1 MIQYS
6 NYKRFYVDAGIF
18 SLSGTNYTGYVEVLS
33 GVPYIAAPE
42 IYFDKCYNSNVTPR
56 QQLERKFTY
65 KTDVFCSEIFYDRV
79 INEETSLP
87 YTLDDILFN
96 ANDFLNYELYKDKVR
111 KLNENI
117 LYTYSRCFVANNN
130 LPYSNTNVKYAC
142 VSAISD
148 TQLSVLTGFR
158 DIPTFSSNVNF
169 LSLGDVKG
177 FAAVNYLQDDDTSV
191 IFAFTDTNLI
201 SISCTDTSASI
212 IENSPF
218 YETDTTQNR
227 LRFASIGD
235 IACVSNYLF
244 VADTGNNTIIK
255 YDISGY
261 ISNDSILSNK
271 RTIIEVLGGKGTA
284 DDKLSFNGPTIITA
298 SSKYIAV
305 YDSNNRVIKVYDLD
319 FNFVTR
325 ISGIN
330 LRSEQLLT
338 IEYNKI
344 NNLLYVITKATKS
357 VKLYIINDSFITDAV
372 YDLSISLKE
381 NELIRNIEFSFNDSN
396 YFYICTTFSI
406 YKCLV
411 NRPEYIIGSYK
422 SQYLYTNVVDV
433 SSIGGDTVGIS
444 NIWNYVDIPFEQ
456 ADFVW
461 NAATDVNSSI
471 TLFTNSTVSTLYN
484 DTFKGYRITP
494 QRTNHDKVFIFTT
507 GKIYYFKE
515 ENVLN
520 STLKLDNYEN
530 FGPNNF
536 TLSKD
541 EYIQCSS
548 LNKELYKVAYDTLNI
563 KNNIIGR
570 FTGTYGSNNVFT
582 YSRYNYNIDFS
593 VIKVD
598 TLDNLYIHENEK
610 NILGVFNRSI
620 TRLYNLQLDLI
631 ELIKPDEG
639 NGIVPVFT
647 ICNDSNNVVIIE

>member
-18 SLSGTNYTGYVEVLS
+18 SLSSTNYTGYVEVLS
-33 GVPYIAAPE
+33 GIPYVAAPE

-87 YTLDDILFN
+87 YNLDDILFN

-130 LPYSNTNVKYAC
+130 LPYSTTNVKYAC

-169 LSLGDVKG
+169 LSLDDVKG

-191 IFAFTDTNLI
+191 IFAFTDTNII

-212 IENSPF
+212 IENLPF

-261 ISNDSILSNK
+261 INNDSILSNK

-344 NNLLYVITKATKS
+344 SNLLYVITKATKS

-471 TLFTNSTVSTLYN
+471 SLFTNSTVSTLYN

-582 YSRYNYNIDFS
+582 YNRYNYNIDFS

-620 TRLYNLQLDLI
+620 TRLYNLQVDLI
-631 ELIKPDEG
+631 ELIKPDKG

-647 ICNDSNNVVIIE
+647 ICNNSNNVVIIE

>member
-6 NYKRFYVDAGIF
+6 NYKRFYVDSGIF

-87 YTLDDILFN
+87 YNLDDILFN

-117 LYTYSRCFVANNN
+117 IYTYSRCFVANNN
-130 LPYSNTNVKYAC
+130 LPYSTTNVKYAC

-212 IENSPF
+212 IETSPF

-261 ISNDSILSNK
+261 INNDSILSNK

-344 NNLLYVITKATKS
+344 SNLLYVITKATKS

-471 TLFTNSTVSTLYN
+471 SLFTNSTVSTLYN

-582 YSRYNYNIDFS
+582 YNRYNYNIDFS

-631 ELIKPDEG
+631 ELIKPDKG

>member
-117 LYTYSRCFVANNN
+117 IYTYSRCFVANNN
-130 LPYSNTNVKYAC
+130 LPYSTTNVKYAC

-261 ISNDSILSNK
+261 INNDSILSNK

-344 NNLLYVITKATKS
+344 SNLLYVITKATKS

-471 TLFTNSTVSTLYN
+471 SLFTNSTVSTLYN

-520 STLKLDNYEN
+520 STLKSDNYEN

-631 ELIKPDEG
+631 ELIKPDKG

>member
-1 MIQYS
+1 M
-6 NYKRFYVDAGIF
+6 
-18 SLSGTNYTGYVEVLS
+18 
-33 GVPYIAAPE
+33 
-42 IYFDKCYNSNVTPR
+42 
-56 QQLERKFTY
+56 
-65 KTDVFCSEIFYDRV
+65 
-79 INEETSLP
+79 
-87 YTLDDILFN
+87 
-96 ANDFLNYELYKDKVR
+96 
-111 KLNENI
+111 
-117 LYTYSRCFVANNN
+117 
-130 LPYSNTNVKYAC
+130 
-142 VSAISD
+142 
-148 TQLSVLTGFR
+148 
-158 DIPTFSSNVNF
+158 
-169 LSLGDVKG
+169 
-177 FAAVNYLQDDDTSV
+177 
-191 IFAFTDTNLI
+191 
-201 SISCTDTSASI
+201 
-212 IENSPF
+212 
-218 YETDTTQNR
+218 
-227 LRFASIGD
+227 
-235 IACVSNYLF
+235 
-244 VADTGNNTIIK
+244 
-255 YDISGY
+255 
-261 ISNDSILSNK
+261 
-271 RTIIEVLGGKGTA
+271 
-284 DDKLSFNGPTIITA
+284 
-298 SSKYIAV
+298 
-305 YDSNNRVIKVYDLD
+305 
-319 FNFVTR
+319 
-325 ISGIN
+325 
-330 LRSEQLLT
+330 RSEQLLT

-344 NNLLYVITKATKS
+344 SNLLYVITKATKS

-471 TLFTNSTVSTLYN
+471 SLFTNSTVSTLYN

-582 YSRYNYNIDFS
+582 YNRYNYNIDFS

-620 TRLYNLQLDLI
+620 TRLYNLQVDLI
-631 ELIKPDEG
+631 ELIKPDKG

>member
-6 NYKRFYVDAGIF
+6 NYKRFYVDSGIF
-18 SLSGTNYTGYVEVLS
+18 NLSGASYTGYVEVLS
-33 GVPYIAAPE
+33 GVPYVAAPE
-42 IYFDKCYNSNVTPR
+42 IYFNKCYSSSASTR
-56 QQLERKFTY
+56 QQLEKRFTY
-65 KTDVFCSEIFYDRV
+65 KTDVFCSDLFYDR
-79 INEETSLP
+79 IISDETSLP
-87 YTLDDILFN
+87 YTLNDILFDT
-96 ANDFLNYELYKDKVR
+96 NDFLNYELYRDKIK

-117 LYTYSRCFVANNN
+117 LYTYSRCFVVNNN
-130 LPYSNTNVKYAC
+130 LPYSTGNVKYAC
-142 VSAISD
+142 VSATSD
-148 TQLSVLTGFR
+148 TKLSVLTGFR
-158 DIPTFSSNVNF
+158 DIPTFSSNINF
-169 LSLGDVKG
+169 LNLGNVKG
-177 FAAVNYLQDDDTSV
+177 FVAVNYLQDDDTSV
-191 IFAFTDTNLI
+191 IFAHTDTNFI
-201 SISCTDTSASI
+201 SISCTETSTSI
-212 IENSPF
+212 IEISPF

-227 LRFASIGD
+227 LKFASIGD
-235 IACVSNYLF
+235 IACVSNYLYIT
-244 VADTGNNTIIK
+244 DTGNNTVVK

-261 ISNDSILSNK
+261 INNDSVLSNK
-271 RTIIEVLGGKGTA
+271 RTIVEILGGKGTV

-298 SSKYIAV
+298 SNSYIAV
-305 YDSNNRVIKVYDLD
+305 YDSNNRIIKVYDLD

-338 IEYNKI
+338 MEYNKI
-344 NNLLYVITKATKS
+344 NNLLYVITKAANT
-357 VKLYIINDSFITDAV
+357 VKLYIVNDSFTISAI
-372 YDLSISLKE
+372 YNLSINLKE
-381 NELIRNIEFSFNDSN
+381 NELIKNIEFSFNDNN
-396 YFYICTTFSI
+396 YFYICTTFNV
-406 YKCLV
+406 YKCLI
-411 NRPEYIIGSYK
+411 NRPEYIVGRYN
-422 SQYLYTNVVDV
+422 SQSLYTNVTDV
-433 SSIGGDTVGIS
+433 SSTDGDTTGIS
-444 NIWNYVDIPFEQ
+444 NIWNYVDVPFEQ
-456 ADFVW
+456 ADFTW
-461 NAATDVNSSI
+461 NTGTVVNNTITQSI
-471 TLFTNSTVSTLYN
+471 SGTVSTLYN

-494 QRTNHDKVFIFTT
+494 QRTNYDKVFLFTT

-520 STLKLDNYEN
+520 TTLKSDNYEN

-563 KNNIIGR
+563 KNNIVGR
-570 FTGTYGSNNVFT
+570 FTGTYDSNNVFT

-593 VIKVD
+593 VINVM

-631 ELIKPDEG
+631 NLVKPDKG

>member
-18 SLSGTNYTGYVEVLS
+18 SLSSTNYTGYVEVLS

-117 LYTYSRCFVANNN
+117 LYTYSRCFVTNNN
-130 LPYSNTNVKYAC
+130 LPYSTTNVKYAC

-148 TQLSVLTGFR
+148 TQLSVLTGFK

-244 VADTGNNTIIK
+244 VADTGNNTVIK

-261 ISNDSILSNK
+261 INNDSILSNK

-344 NNLLYVITKATKS
+344 SNLLYVVTKATKS

-471 TLFTNSTVSTLYN
+471 SLFTNSTVSTLYN
-484 DTFKGYRITP
+484 DPFKGYRITP

-582 YSRYNYNIDFS
+582 YNRYNYNIDFS

-631 ELIKPDEG
+631 ELIKPDKG

>member
-6 NYKRFYVDAGIF
+6 NYKRFYVDSGIF

-87 YTLDDILFN
+87 YNLDDILFN

-130 LPYSNTNVKYAC
+130 LPYSTTNVKYAC

-191 IFAFTDTNLI
+191 IFAFTDTNII

-261 ISNDSILSNK
+261 INNDSILSNK

-344 NNLLYVITKATKS
+344 SNLLYVITKATKS

-471 TLFTNSTVSTLYN
+471 SLFTNSTVSTLYN

-620 TRLYNLQLDLI
+620 TRLYNLQVDLI
-631 ELIKPDEG
+631 ELIKPDKG